1 LLSPLSPASLSSRSP
16 VPLLHAH
23 ATRAHASPVPAA
35 PRRARPTDPPPP
47 LRSANTPSPPP
58 PPSPQPE
65 APLKLSGTSA
75 SIATLVWQIAAKEK
89 VLEKVQDELFQM
101 VECFATMPELRHVA
115 LDPFVPTS
123 TKVKLLESVF
133 KGSGE
138 ITEVTKRLF
147 ASLAAENCLAATLQ
161 ARPVYGLLFLF
172 VGGSS
177 PGRYAGSLLPLA
189 AGLQRPPP
197 QPSLPRNLT
206 NRPST
211 TRPPKPTHPKPQNP
225 HAQVANAYEE
235 LQLAHKKEVHCTI
248 ITAARLDKLEK
259 AEMRKRAE
267 AFVEPGFKLVMKERM
282 DRRLLGGFVL
292 EFEDRRVDMSVAK
305 KLEEF
310 NGLVF
315 KLEADLRA

>member
-1 LLSPLSPASLSSRSP
+1 MDIKL
-16 VPLLHAH
+16 
-23 ATRAHASPVPAA
+23 
-35 PRRARPTDPPPP
+35 
-47 LRSANTPSPPP
+47 
-58 PPSPQPE
+58 PE

-161 ARPVYGLLFLF
+161 
-172 VGGSS
+172 
-177 PGRYAGSLLPLA
+177 
-189 AGLQRPPP
+189 
-197 QPSLPRNLT
+197 
-206 NRPST
+206 
-211 TRPPKPTHPKPQNP
+211 
-225 HAQVANAYEE
+225 VANAYEE

>member
-1 LLSPLSPASLSSRSP
+1 MLARAAALVLGGARASQPGALLQ
-16 VPLLHAH
+16 
-23 ATRAHASPVPAA
+23 AA
-35 PRRARPTDPPPP
+35 RGLAAAAPPPP
-47 LRSANTPSPPP
+47 AAAKASSSGASSSTDIKL
-58 PPSPQPE
+58 PE

-89 VLEKVQDELFQM
+89 VLDKVQDELFQM
-101 VECFATMPELRHVA
+101 VECFATLPELRHVA

-123 TKVKLLESVF
+123 TKVKLLESLF
-133 KGSGE
+133 KGSE
-138 ITEVTKRLF
+138 ATEVTKRLF

-161 ARPVYGLLFLF
+161 
-172 VGGSS
+172 
-177 PGRYAGSLLPLA
+177 
-189 AGLQRPPP
+189 
-197 QPSLPRNLT
+197 
-206 NRPST
+206 
-211 TRPPKPTHPKPQNP
+211 
-225 HAQVANAYEE
+225 VANAFEE

>member
-1 LLSPLSPASLSSRSP
+1 MLARAAALVLGGARASQPGALLQ
-16 VPLLHAH
+16 
-23 ATRAHASPVPAA
+23 AA
-35 PRRARPTDPPPP
+35 RGLAAAAPPPP
-47 LRSANTPSPPP
+47 AAAKASSSGASSSTDIKL
-58 PPSPQPE
+58 PE

-101 VECFATMPELRHVA
+101 VECFATLPELRHVA

-123 TKVKLLESVF
+123 TKVKLLESLF
-133 KGSGE
+133 KGSE
-138 ITEVTKRLF
+138 ATEVTKRLF

-161 ARPVYGLLFLF
+161 
-172 VGGSS
+172 
-177 PGRYAGSLLPLA
+177 
-189 AGLQRPPP
+189 
-197 QPSLPRNLT
+197 
-206 NRPST
+206 
-211 TRPPKPTHPKPQNP
+211 
-225 HAQVANAYEE
+225 VANAFEE

-267 AFVEPGFKLVMKERM
+267 AFVDPGFKLVMKEKM